1 MERPEIRHANLQGY
15 YMSAVIKEAE
25 LDLRPMH
32 EDDLDFV
39 MDIENQAY
47 EYPWTRTIFNDCL
60 HVGYCCWV
68 IEKDDVLLAYGV
80 MSVAVG
86 ESHILNLCVHPD
98 HQARGL
104 GKMLLAHLLE
114 IAVERYANMTFLEVR
129 PSNFSA
135 IKMYLEHGFDEID
148 VRRNYY
154 PAKMGREDA
163 LILARTVVR
172 GDEFS

>member
-1 MERPEIRHANLQGY
+1 MN
-15 YMSAVIKEAE
+15 AVIKEDQ
-25 LDLRPMH
+25 LGLRPMR

-39 MDIENQAY
+39 MEIEKQAY

-60 HVGYCCWV
+60 QVGYCCWV
-68 IEKDDVLLAYGV
+68 IERDDIMVGYGV
-80 MSVAVG
+80 LSVAVG
-86 ESHILNLCVHPD
+86 ESHLLNLCVHPEY
-98 HQARGL
+98 QGNGL
-104 GKMLLAHLLE
+104 GKHLLNHLLE
-114 IAVERYANMTFLEVR
+114 LAVEHNANMTFLEVR

-135 IKMYLEHGFDEID
+135 IKMYLEHGFDEIG

-172 GDEFS
+172 GDEFSK